1 MSKLVLEGVSKQY
14 ESGNYAVDDFN
25 LEIGGKEF
33 VIFVGPSGCGKS
45 TVLRMIAGLEDITE
59 GNIFIDDKP
68 VDKKMAA
75 NGNVAMVFQN
85 YALYP
90 HMSVYDNIAYSLKIK
105 GVSRKEIKEKVVQ
118 VAKVLDLE
126 DLLNRKPGQL
136 SGGQKQRVAMG
147 RAMIRKPKLYLMD
160 EPLSNLDAKLRTQMR
175 REIWE
180 LYEKTDA
187 AFIYVTHD
195 QIEAMTLGTS
205 IVVLNQG
212 KIQQIAAPKQ
222 LYNHPDN
229 IFVASFIGTP
239 QMNLWDAEVVEEGDK
254 VKIVMK
260 GMGEYILPEK
270 RAQCLRYN
278 KYIGKQVIVGV
289 RPEHLQVLDSETD
302 GQKGESDIKEK
313 HGRQS
318 ELKAVSAV
326 YEMTGANGYLYLEA
340 GDNQIT
346 IEIPGPKKYQEG
358 VTYSFLPVGEWIHF
372 FDPETEQVIR

>member
-1 MSKLVLEGVSKQY
+1 
-14 ESGNYAVDDFN
+14 
-25 LEIGGKEF
+25 
-33 VIFVGPSGCGKS
+33 
-45 TVLRMIAGLEDITE
+45 
-59 GNIFIDDKP
+59 
-68 VDKKMAA
+68 
-75 NGNVAMVFQN
+75 
-85 YALYP
+85 
-90 HMSVYDNIAYSLKIK
+90 MSVYDNIAYSLKIK

-239 QMNLWDAEVVEEGDK
+239 QMNLWDAEVVE
-254 VKIVMK
+254 
-260 GMGEYILPEK
+260 LS
-270 RAQCLRYN
+270 L
-278 KYIGKQVIVGV
+278 
-289 RPEHLQVLDSETD
+289 
-302 GQKGESDIKEK
+302 
-313 HGRQS
+313 
-318 ELKAVSAV
+318 
-326 YEMTGANGYLYLEA
+326 
-340 GDNQIT
+340 
-346 IEIPGPKKYQEG
+346 
-358 VTYSFLPVGEWIHF
+358 IH
-372 FDPETEQVIR
+372 I